1 MIHSAAHDSLAYA
14 AYVPVLSKN
23 ENTRVLVLPRMCM
36 IADEVSHELEVYC
49 ISCDP
54 VQRRSMGLLR
64 GLHRL
69 QVLDRLGGLQVDVG
83 VRGDDMLEFL

>member
-1 MIHSAAHDSLAYA
+1 M
-14 AYVPVLSKN
+14 V
-23 ENTRVLVLPRMCM
+23 
-36 IADEVSHELEVYC
+36 ADEVSHEPEVYC

-54 VQRRSMGLLR
+54 VQRRSMCLLR

>member
-14 AYVPVLSKN
+14 AYVPVLS

-36 IADEVSHELEVYC
+36 IADEVSHELEVYS

-54 VQRRSMGLLR
+54 VQWRSMGLLR
-64 GLHRL
+64 GLYRP